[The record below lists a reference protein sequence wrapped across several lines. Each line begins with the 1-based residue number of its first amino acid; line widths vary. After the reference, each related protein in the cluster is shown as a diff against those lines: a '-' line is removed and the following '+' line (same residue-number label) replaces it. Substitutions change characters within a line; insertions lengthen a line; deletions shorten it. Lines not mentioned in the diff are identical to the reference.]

1 MCGAGSSVHSCSG
14 WRHCA
19 TARGPTPHTCTELD
33 TVFWNCASEPRH
45 WTPLGQAEDTAVG
58 GRNRAASALMRGIE
72 GECTF
77 GGLLREHRLAAGLAQ
92 GMLAERSGLSSRGI
106 LDLERGLSQPRR
118 DTLLRLEAALRLS
131 PEEQAAL
138 HAVAKPTPRRRTPLP
153 TSNGT
158 ATSSASRRY
167 GQPGSLPL
175 LATSS
180 ASRRYGQPGSLPL
193 LATSFIG
200 RQRELAELQQ
210 LLARAR
216 LVTLTGPPG
225 TGKTRLVLQV
235 AGETGSRFARLAA
248 APAGAAGNDRL
259 ELRPP

>member
-1 MCGAGSSVHSCSG
+1 
-14 WRHCA
+14 
-19 TARGPTPHTCTELD
+19 
-33 TVFWNCASEPRH
+33 
-45 WTPLGQAEDTAVG
+45 
-58 GRNRAASALMRGIE
+58 MRGID
-72 GECTF
+72 GEYTF
-77 GGLLREHRLAAGLAQ
+77 GGLLREHRLAAGLTQA
-92 GMLAERSGLSSRGI
+92 MLAERSGLSSRGI

-175 LATSS
+175 
-180 ASRRYGQPGSLPL
+180 Q
-193 LATSFIG
+193 ATSFIG
-200 RQRELAELQQ
+200 RERELAELQQ